1 MFYTNYSIL
10 KLALRKLELK
20 YQENIN
26 LDSKKLFLYVN
37 AIGFLRY
44 YRLTKLKDFDYDLF
58 EKVSHYK
65 KDLLLLNYINICK
78 ENKYYKPNITFLY
91 GIAVYEAIDITLK
104 NNNLQDYNPILLD
117 KFLNKDIPL
126 SNKFIKKNFSNSL
139 IMSFT
144 ELDFFKEGLV
154 RTYSTIYTSTYI
166 EKSLNMLNKTFKNPF
181 FKLKQFI
188 FNPLK
193 DEDLKFNLYSYNK
206 KGNILLN
213 NELNKKINID
223 FLKQEM
229 LENSLKLLE
238 SVNQALYFDKQ
249 ASLVEFAANN
259 NWHDIV
265 NYYDYIKLRHDEER
279 QRQLFYKIKQKAK
292 IKSTRK
298 TMNKFFLF

>member
-166 EKSLNMLNKTFKNPF
+166 EKSLNMLNKTFKTPF

-193 DEDLKFNLYSYNK
+193 DENLKFNLYSYNK

-298 TMNKFFLF
+298 NHE

>member
-193 DEDLKFNLYSYNK
+193 DENLKFNLYSYNK

-238 SVNQALYFDKQ
+238 SVNQALYFNKQ

-298 TMNKFFLF
+298 NHE

>member
-117 KFLNKDIPL
+117 KFLNKDITL

-238 SVNQALYFDKQ
+238 SVNQALYFDRQ

-298 TMNKFFLF
+298 NHE

>member
-58 EKVSHYK
+58 KKVSHYK

-298 TMNKFFLF
+298 NHE

>member
-193 DEDLKFNLYSYNK
+193 DENLKFNLYSYNK

-298 TMNKFFLF
+298 NHE

>member
-10 KLALRKLELK
+10 KLALRKLEPK

-91 GIAVYEAIDITLK
+91 GIALYEAIDITLK

-223 FLKQEM
+223 SLKEEM

-298 TMNKFFLF
+298 NHE

>member
-188 FNPLK
+188 FNHLK
-193 DEDLKFNLYSYNK
+193 DENLKFNLYSYNK

-265 NYYDYIKLRHDEER
+265 NYYDYIKLRHNEER

-298 TMNKFFLF
+298 NHE

>member
-154 RTYSTIYTSTYI
+154 RSYSTIYTSTYI

-193 DEDLKFNLYSYNK
+193 DENLKVNLYSYNK
-206 KGNILLN
+206 KVNILLN

-265 NYYDYIKLRHDEER
+265 NYYDYIKLRHNEER

-298 TMNKFFLF
+298 NHE

>member
-117 KFLNKDIPL
+117 KFLNKDITL

-166 EKSLNMLNKTFKNPF
+166 EKSLNMLNKTFKNSF

-193 DEDLKFNLYSYNK
+193 DENLKFNLYSYNK

-298 TMNKFFLF
+298 NHE

>member
-193 DEDLKFNLYSYNK
+193 DENLKFDLYSYNK

-213 NELNKKINID
+213 NELNKKINIV

-265 NYYDYIKLRHDEER
+265 NYYDYIKLRHNEER

-298 TMNKFFLF
+298 NHE

>member
-166 EKSLNMLNKTFKNPF
+166 EKSLNMLNKIFKNPF

-193 DEDLKFNLYSYNK
+193 DENLKFNLYSYNK

-298 TMNKFFLF
+298 NHE

>member
-1 MFYTNYSIL
+1 MFYTNYNIL

-193 DEDLKFNLYSYNK
+193 DENLKFNLYSYNK

-298 TMNKFFLF
+298 NHE

>member
-91 GIAVYEAIDITLK
+91 GISVYEAIDITLK

-181 FKLKQFI
+181 FMLKQFI

-193 DEDLKFNLYSYNK
+193 DENLKFNLYSYNK

-298 TMNKFFLF
+298 NHE

>member
-65 KDLLLLNYINICK
+65 KDILLLNYINICK

-193 DEDLKFNLYSYNK
+193 DENLKFNLYSYNK

-298 TMNKFFLF
+298 NHE

>member
-78 ENKYYKPNITFLY
+78 EIKYYKPNITFLY

-238 SVNQALYFDKQ
+238 SVNQALYFDRQ

-298 TMNKFFLF
+298 NHE

>member
-10 KLALRKLELK
+10 KIALRKLEPK

-91 GIAVYEAIDITLK
+91 GIALYEAIDITLK

-223 FLKQEM
+223 FLKEEM

-298 TMNKFFLF
+298 NHE

>member
-206 KGNILLN
+206 KGNVLLN

-265 NYYDYIKLRHDEER
+265 NYYDYIKLRHNEER

-298 TMNKFFLF
+298 NHE

>member
-44 YRLTKLKDFDYDLF
+44 YRLTKLNDFDYDLF

-298 TMNKFFLF
+298 NHE

>member
-65 KDLLLLNYINICK
+65 RDLLLLNYINICK

-193 DEDLKFNLYSYNK
+193 DENLKFNLYSYNK

-298 TMNKFFLF
+298 NHE

>member
-188 FNPLK
+188 FNHLK
-193 DEDLKFNLYSYNK
+193 DENLKFNLYSYNK

-249 ASLVEFAANN
+249 ASLVEFATNN

-298 TMNKFFLF
+298 NHE

>member
-126 SNKFIKKNFSNSL
+126 SNKFIKKNYSNSL

-298 TMNKFFLF
+298 NHE

>member
-193 DEDLKFNLYSYNK
+193 DENLKFNLYSYNK

-223 FLKQEM
+223 FLKQEL

-238 SVNQALYFDKQ
+238 SVNQALYFDRQ

-298 TMNKFFLF
+298 NHE

>member
-26 LDSKKLFLYVN
+26 LNSKKLFLYVN

-238 SVNQALYFDKQ
+238 SVNQALYFDRQ

-298 TMNKFFLF
+298 NHE

>member
-249 ASLVEFAANN
+249 VSLVEFAANN

-265 NYYDYIKLRHDEER
+265 NYYDYIKLRHNEER
-279 QRQLFYKIKQKAK
+279 QRQLFYKIKQQAK

-298 TMNKFFLF
+298 NHE

>member
-238 SVNQALYFDKQ
+238 SVNQALYFDRQ

-292 IKSTRK
+292 IKSTMK
-298 TMNKFFLF
+298 NHE

>member
-193 DEDLKFNLYSYNK
+193 DENLKFNLYSYNK

-238 SVNQALYFDKQ
+238 SVNQALYYDKQ

-298 TMNKFFLF
+298 NHE

>member
-193 DEDLKFNLYSYNK
+193 DENLKFNLYSYNK

-223 FLKQEM
+223 FLKKEM

-238 SVNQALYFDKQ
+238 SVNQALYFDRQ

-265 NYYDYIKLRHDEER
+265 NYYDYINLRHNEER

-298 TMNKFFLF
+298 NHE

>member
-65 KDLLLLNYINICK
+65 KDLLLLTYINICK

-193 DEDLKFNLYSYNK
+193 DENLKFNLYSYNK

-298 TMNKFFLF
+298 NHE

>member
-249 ASLVEFAANN
+249 ASLIEFAANN

-298 TMNKFFLF
+298 NHE

>member
-213 NELNKKINID
+213 NGLNKKINID

-298 TMNKFFLF
+298 NHE

>member
-58 EKVSHYK
+58 EKVSHCK

-193 DEDLKFNLYSYNK
+193 DENLKFNLYSYNK

-298 TMNKFFLF
+298 NHE

>member
-126 SNKFIKKNFSNSL
+126 SNIFIKKNFSNSL

-265 NYYDYIKLRHDEER
+265 NYYDYIKLRHNEER

-298 TMNKFFLF
+298 NHE

>member
-193 DEDLKFNLYSYNK
+193 DENLKFNLYSYNK

-213 NELNKKINID
+213 NERNKKINID

-298 TMNKFFLF
+298 NHE

>member
-181 FKLKQFI
+181 FKLKQFF

-193 DEDLKFNLYSYNK
+193 DENLKFNLYSYNK

-265 NYYDYIKLRHDEER
+265 NYYDYIKLRHNEER

-298 TMNKFFLF
+298 NHE

>member
-10 KLALRKLELK
+10 KLALRKLEPK

-91 GIAVYEAIDITLK
+91 GIALYEAIDITLK
-104 NNNLQDYNPILLD
+104 SNNLQDYNPILLD

-223 FLKQEM
+223 SLKQEM
-229 LENSLKLLE
+229 LENSLKILE

-298 TMNKFFLF
+298 NHE

>member
-44 YRLTKLKDFDYDLF
+44 YRLTTLKDFDYDLF

-238 SVNQALYFDKQ
+238 SVNQALYFDRQ

-298 TMNKFFLF
+298 NHE

>member
-193 DEDLKFNLYSYNK
+193 DENLKVNLYSYNK
-206 KGNILLN
+206 KVNILLN

-265 NYYDYIKLRHDEER
+265 NYYDFIKLRHDEER

-298 TMNKFFLF
+298 NHE

>member
-298 TMNKFFLF
+298 NHE

>member
-44 YRLTKLKDFDYDLF
+44 YRLTKLKDFDYDLC

-193 DEDLKFNLYSYNK
+193 DENLKFNLYSYNK

-298 TMNKFFLF
+298 NHE

>member
-265 NYYDYIKLRHDEER
+265 NYYDYIKLRHNEER

-298 TMNKFFLF
+298 NHE